1 MREPAEIEDQ
11 TAAGGRTALRR
22 AEMRYRALQRVQ
34 QQIWQMRDPDDIDQ
48 VWQAIVDSLRELEIP
63 FDHCGINVVREPGTE
78 SAADGRART
87 DAGLGIVENFWHAG
101 DTVYRHNLEEKDV
114 YQERTR
120 IEEQFGRTVRAVI
133 DVPFSHGTLAL
144 NSARIDPFSPWH
156 IEVLEDF
163 TRALS
168 GGFRRIED
176 LVQLEERNRELER
189 EVSEGERQG
198 KRQQALHRVREQV
211 WRMRRSEEIAD
222 VLEKVG
228 DGLRAMEVPF
238 VFCGVNVVDTGG
250 QHRASVYSMNKVGE
264 WTQRKTVGTS
274 SILSIWQ
281 AGKIAYRRDIHQNDP
296 YGERARFHTIRSL
309 LDVPFSHGTLA
320 ISSRCPGAF
329 SDEDVAILQELA
341 AALSEGFRRMDDLGT
356 LEERNRTLEQEV
368 AEKERREQLQTA
380 RYRVREQV
388 WKMRRTED
396 IAAVLEA
403 VRENFQILGVTYDY
417 CSISLVQEEL
427 EEPQVVVY
435 TLKKEG
441 EWKRYQFPF
450 SEELPFIQIWR
461 QNRLVYRPD
470 IERDDPYDEGPTF
483 KIPIR
488 ALVDV
493 PFTQGTLALSSLEP
507 DVFSH
512 GDLEVLQVTAQL
524 LAEGFQRMGD
534 LEVLEERNRDLE
546 QEVTE
551 RRQTEQELVRAKE
564 EAETANRTK
573 STFLAHM
580 SHELRT
586 PLNAI
591 LGFAQ
596 LLQRSPG
603 LSPQQLENLQTISR
617 SGEHLLA
624 LINDVLEMSRIE
636 AGRTLLEEEVFD
648 LHALLDGLAEMF
660 GLRARD
666 KGLQLLCE
674 RGEDLPRY
682 VRADEGKL
690 RQILINLLSNAI
702 KFTAGGGVVIRVK
715 QAADRLHF
723 EVEDTGLGI
732 APEEQKTLFDAFVQT
747 DTGKHMQAGTGL
759 GLAIT
764 QQFVRLMG
772 GEIEVKSAVGKGS
785 TFRFD
790 LPACPASVE
799 ELPHSRQTR
808 RAVALEPGQPEYRIL
823 VVEDQEENRQLMRQ
837 LLEPMG
843 FAFKEATDG
852 RQGVDLWAKWK
863 PHLIWMDMRM
873 PVMDGYEATRQIK
886 ATLQGEKTKVLA
898 LTASAFEED
907 RQKVLEA
914 GCDDFVRKPFRAE
927 EIFAMLEHHLGI
939 RFLYED
945 EEEVSGTEE
954 TLTSDVLTELS
965 QELVTEL
972 YRVASQAD
980 DEGLHRLL
988 EQIEIEH
995 ENIARCLAELARNF
1009 RFDEIMALAARGSEE
1024 IEAS

>member
-1 MREPAEIEDQ
+1 
-11 TAAGGRTALRR
+11 
-22 AEMRYRALQRVQ
+22 
-34 QQIWQMRDPDDIDQ
+34 
-48 VWQAIVDSLRELEIP
+48 
-63 FDHCGINVVREPGTE
+63 
-78 SAADGRART
+78 
-87 DAGLGIVENFWHAG
+87 
-101 DTVYRHNLEEKDV
+101 
-114 YQERTR
+114 
-120 IEEQFGRTVRAVI
+120 
-133 DVPFSHGTLAL
+133 
-144 NSARIDPFSPWH
+144 
-156 IEVLEDF
+156 
-163 TRALS
+163 
-168 GGFRRIED
+168 
-176 LVQLEERNRELER
+176 
-189 EVSEGERQG
+189 
-198 KRQQALHRVREQV
+198 
-211 WRMRRSEEIAD
+211 
-222 VLEKVG
+222 
-228 DGLRAMEVPF
+228 
-238 VFCGVNVVDTGG
+238 
-250 QHRASVYSMNKVGE
+250 
-264 WTQRKTVGTS
+264 
-274 SILSIWQ
+274 
-281 AGKIAYRRDIHQNDP
+281 
-296 YGERARFHTIRSL
+296 
-309 LDVPFSHGTLA
+309 
-320 ISSRCPGAF
+320 
-329 SDEDVAILQELA
+329 
-341 AALSEGFRRMDDLGT
+341 
-356 LEERNRTLEQEV
+356 
-368 AEKERREQLQTA
+368 
-380 RYRVREQV
+380 
-388 WKMRRTED
+388 
-396 IAAVLEA
+396 
-403 VRENFQILGVTYDY
+403 
-417 CSISLVQEEL
+417 
-427 EEPQVVVY
+427 
-435 TLKKEG
+435 
-441 EWKRYQFPF
+441 
-450 SEELPFIQIWR
+450 
-461 QNRLVYRPD
+461 
-470 IERDDPYDEGPTF
+470 
-483 KIPIR
+483 
-488 ALVDV
+488 
-493 PFTQGTLALSSLEP
+493 
-507 DVFSH
+507 
-512 GDLEVLQVTAQL
+512 
-524 LAEGFQRMGD
+524 
-534 LEVLEERNRDLE
+534 
-546 QEVTE
+546 
-551 RRQTEQELVRAKE
+551 
-564 EAETANRTK
+564 
-573 STFLAHM
+573 M

-648 LHALLDGLAEMF
+648 LHTLLDGLVEMF

-690 RQILINLLSNAI
+690 RQILINLLSNAV
-702 KFTAGGGVVIRVK
+702 KFTAGGGVVARVK
-715 QAADRLHF
+715 HAADRLHF

-772 GEIEVKSAVGKGS
+772 GQIEVKSAVGKGS
-785 TFRFD
+785 IFRFD
-790 LPACPASVE
+790 LPVCPASAE

-843 FAFKEATDG
+843 FAFKEAIDG
-852 RQGVDLWAKWK
+852 KQGVDLWVEWK

-886 ATLQGEKTKVLA
+886 ATPQGKETKVLA

-927 EIFAMLEHHLGI
+927 EIFAMLEQHLGT

-988 EQIEIEH
+988 EQIAIEH
-995 ENIARCLAELARNF
+995 ENIARCLAELARDF
-1009 RFDEIMALAARGSEE
+1009 RFDEIMALAARKSEE